1 MAEGKRERGD
11 VGMLLGKGLQPPMRR
26 TTSMTELSVANLAVA
41 SAAADSREG
50 IRRNHGFQHRERHR
64 AATFEMPPRIVQR
77 RSFNDFR
84 TLETT
89 AQFLMACGRCNR
101 PLGPG
106 SDTFIYQGEIAF
118 CSLECREHK
127 MSQDRNKNK
136 LLRSKKTDSASS
148 TKASETPGSDR
159 RAIAA

>member
-1 MAEGKRERGD
+1 MAEGKGERVD
-11 VGMLLGKGLQPPMRR
+11 VAVLLDKGLQPPMRR
-26 TTSMTELSVANLAVA
+26 TTSMTEFSAANLAAA
-41 SAAADSREG
+41 SAAADWREG
-50 IRRNHGFQHRERHR
+50 IHRNHGFQHQERHR

-106 SDTFIYQGEIAF
+106 SDTFIYQCLLGT
-118 CSLECREHK
+118 
-127 MSQDRNKNK
+127 QDTFK
-136 LLRSKKTDSASS
+136 
-148 TKASETPGSDR
+148 G
-159 RAIAA
+159 

>member
-1 MAEGKRERGD
+1 MAEGNGERED
-11 VGMLLGKGLQPPMRR
+11 VAILLGKGLQPPMRR
-26 TTSMTELSVANLAVA
+26 TTSMTEFSAANLAAA
-41 SAAADSREG
+41 SAAADWREG
-50 IRRNHGFQHRERHR
+50 IRRNEQNR

-101 PLGPG
+101 RLGPG

-127 MSQDRNKNK
+127 MSQDKNKNK
-136 LLRSKKTDSASS
+136 RLTPKKTDASSS
-148 TKASETPGSDR
+148 TKASETPGSGEM
-159 RAIAA
+159 AIAA

>member
-1 MAEGKRERGD
+1 MAEGKGERVD
-11 VGMLLGKGLQPPMRR
+11 VAVLLDKGLQPPMRR
-26 TTSMTELSVANLAVA
+26 TTSMTEFSAANLAAA
-41 SAAADSREG
+41 SAAADWREG
-50 IRRNHGFQHRERHR
+50 IHRNHGFQHQERHR

-127 MSQDRNKNK
+127 MSQDKNINKR
-136 LLRSKKTDSASS
+136 LTSKKTDAASS
-148 TKASETPGSDR
+148 TKASETPGNGEM
-159 RAIAA
+159 AIAA